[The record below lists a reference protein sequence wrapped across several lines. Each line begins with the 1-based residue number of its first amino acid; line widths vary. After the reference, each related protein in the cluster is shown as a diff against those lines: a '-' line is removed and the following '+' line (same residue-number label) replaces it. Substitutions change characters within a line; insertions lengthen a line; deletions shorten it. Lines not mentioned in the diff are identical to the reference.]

1 MFGLADMGFA
11 LNAAAIWASEF
22 AMTLYPRTAIGSQCR
37 SQRRAQS
44 LWRQGDTR
52 AVPDDLGFA
61 ACQSQA
67 FRRTEQPNSSTL
79 GPLNYSGRLRV
90 HRGQA
95 SR

>member
-1 MFGLADMGFA
+1 MGFA
-11 LNAAAIWASEF
+11 LNAVAIWASEF
-22 AMTLYPRTAIGSQCR
+22 AMIVYPRTAIGSQCQGL

-52 AVPDDLGFA
+52 AVPNDLGCA
-61 ACQSQA
+61 DRRSQG
-67 FRRTEQPNSSTL
+67 FRRTEQPNTSTL
-79 GPLNYSGRLRV
+79 GPFSYSGRLRV